1 MGLGVTLSN
10 ALAGMDM
17 NQRGLTVVSRNVANA
32 GTPGYHRQSLSIVED
47 QGVNSVN
54 VRVAKVQRAYV
65 QALET
70 QTHRE
75 TAKMGA
81 MDIKASFTNQIDQLL
96 GKPGSINSLD
106 TQLANLKASMQ
117 SLSTSPE
124 DFVARSQVVDRA
136 QSMAETLNFL
146 SRSTQTMRVEAESQ
160 ISVHVAEVNQYL
172 SSLAD
177 INQDL
182 MDTTQG
188 DDTRISVLD
197 ERDRLILKVS
207 ELVDV
212 TVNYRDDGSVA
223 LHTRSGVGLLDDKAS
238 QFKFQ
243 SAGNLAATS
252 LYDADPTQSSVGL
265 LSISTPS
272 GLAMDVVA
280 HGILHS
286 GRIASLIDQRDN
298 GLVTL
303 QNQLDEIASG
313 LALAM
318 STIETAGTAVSSGG
332 SDGFEADLANM
343 QVGNS
348 FTVNYVEGGITKTVN
363 VVRVDDAAKL
373 PMDDTAS
380 DGTRTIGLDF
390 SGGIGAVATSL
401 NVSLG
406 AAITVSN
413 PAGTT
418 IRILDDG
425 AGATTDVN
433 GINVRHT
440 VTADQ
445 GAGVGIS
452 LFTDNSGG
460 SYTNSLDGT
469 PQKRGFAGRIAVNQA
484 IVADNS
490 LLVKSETTT
499 SIGDATRPNHL
510 IDQFANMEFTA
521 STMSDQATGFFKVSG
536 NVENLVQQ
544 SLNFQGN
551 IIASTKQAHSS
562 QAVVM
567 ETLEMRAKEAYGV
580 DIDEEMAMLLQLQ
593 NAYAANARVVS
604 IAKELVET
612 LMQI

>member
-1 MGLGVTLSN
+1 MGLSVTLSN

-32 GTPGYHRQSLSIVED
+32 GTPGYHRQKLSLVED
-47 QGVNSVN
+47 LGVNSVN

-75 TAKMGA
+75 TGKMGA
-81 MDIKASFTNQIDQLL
+81 MDVKAGFMNQIDQLL

-106 TQLANLKASMQ
+106 TQLANLKASLQ
-117 SLSTSPE
+117 SLTTSPE
-124 DFVARSQVVDRA
+124 DFVSRSQVVDRA

-160 ISVHVAEVNQYL
+160 ISVHVSEVNQYL

-177 INQDL
+177 INADL
-182 MDTTQG
+182 TDTTRD

-197 ERDRLILKVS
+197 ERDRLINKIS

-212 TVNYRDDGSVA
+212 SVDYRGDGSVA
-223 LHTRSGVGLLDDKAS
+223 LHTRSGIGLLDGKAS
-238 QFKFQ
+238 QFQFQ
-243 SAGNLAATS
+243 TAGNLAATA
-252 LYDADPTQSSVGL
+252 LYDADPAKSGVGQL
-265 LSISTPS
+265 TIATPS
-272 GLAMDVVA
+272 GLAIDVVA
-280 HGILHS
+280 HGVLHT
-286 GRIASLIDQRDN
+286 GRISSLLDQRDN
-298 GLVTL
+298 SLVTL
-303 QNQLDEIASG
+303 QNQLDEIAAG
-313 LALAM
+313 LAQAM
-318 STIETAGTAVSSGG
+318 STIDTAGAAVAAGG
-332 SDGFEADLANM
+332 ADGFEVDLANV

-348 FTVNYVEGGITKTVN
+348 FTVKYVEGGTAKTVN
-363 VVRVDDAAKL
+363 VVRVDDASKL
-373 PMDDTAS
+373 PMDSTAAN
-380 DGTRTIGLDF
+380 GVRTIGLDF

-401 NVSLG
+401 NATLG

-418 IRILDDG
+418 IRFMDDG
-425 AGATTDVN
+425 AGNTTD
-433 GINVRHT
+433 INSLNAHTT

-445 GAGVGIS
+445 GAGTALS
-452 LFTDNSGG
+452 LFTDNGGG
-460 SYTNSLDGT
+460 SFTNSLDGV
-469 PQKRGFAGRIAVNQA
+469 PQKRGYAGRIAVNQA

-490 LLVKSETTT
+490 LLVKHETTT
-499 SIGDATRPNHL
+499 SIGDATRPNYL
-510 IDQFANMEFTA
+510 IDQLANLEFTA
-521 STMSDQATGFFKVSG
+521 STASDQATGFFKVSG
-536 NVENLVQQ
+536 NVENLVKQA
-544 SLNFQGN
+544 LNFQGN
-551 IIASTKQAHSS
+551 VIASTKQAYES
-562 QAVVM
+562 QGVVM

>member
-1 MGLGVTLSN
+1 MGLSVTLSN

-32 GTPGYHRQSLSIVED
+32 GTPGYHRQSLSLVED
-47 QGVNSVN
+47 NGVNSVN

-75 TAKMGA
+75 TAKMGEMA
-81 MDIKASFTNQIDQLL
+81 VKAGFMDQIDQLL

-106 TQLANLKASMQ
+106 TQLSNLKASLQ
-117 SLSTSPE
+117 SLTTSPE

-160 ISVHVAEVNQYL
+160 ISVSVAEVNQYL

-182 MDTTQG
+182 TDTSRG

-212 TVNYRDDGSVA
+212 KVDYRGDGSVA
-223 LHTRSGVGLLDDKAS
+223 LHTRSGVGLLDGKAS
-238 QFKFQ
+238 QFQFQ
-243 SAGNLAATS
+243 TAGNLAATA
-252 LYDADPTQSSVGL
+252 LYDADPSQSGVGL
-265 LSISTPS
+265 LTVATPS
-272 GLAMDVVA
+272 GLAIDVVA
-280 HGILHS
+280 HGVLNT
-286 GRIASLIDQRDN
+286 GRISSLLDQRDN
-298 GLVTL
+298 VLVTL
-303 QNQLDEIASG
+303 QDQLDEIASG
-313 LALAM
+313 LAQAM

-332 SDGFEADLANM
+332 SDGFDADLANM

-348 FTVNYVEGGITKTVN
+348 FIVKYVEGGTAKTVN
-363 VVRVDDAAKL
+363 VVRVDDASKL
-373 PMDDTAS
+373 PMDSVSAN
-380 DGTRTIGLDF
+380 GIRTIGLDF
-390 SGGIGAVATSL
+390 SGGIGPVATAL
-401 NVSLG
+401 NAALG

-418 IRILDDG
+418 LRILDDG
-425 AGATTDVN
+425 APNTTDISS
-433 GINVRHT
+433 INVQHT

-445 GAGVGIS
+445 GAGVAIS
-452 LFTDNSGG
+452 LFTDNGGG
-460 SYTNSLDGT
+460 SYTNSLDGVQ
-469 PQKRGFAGRIAVNQA
+469 QKLGFAGRIAVNQS

-490 LLVKSETTT
+490 LLVKQTATT
-499 SIGDATRPNHL
+499 SIGDATRPNYL
-510 IDQFANMEFTA
+510 IDQLANMQFMG
-521 STMSDQATGFFKVSG
+521 STSSDLDTGLFKVSG
-536 NVENLVQQ
+536 NVENLVKQ

-551 IIASTKQAHSS
+551 IIASTKQAYAS
-562 QAVVM
+562 QGVVM
-567 ETLEMRAKEAYGV
+567 ETLAMRAEEAYGV

-593 NAYAANARVVS
+593 NAYSANARVVS
-604 IAKELVET
+604 IAKELVEI